1 MKCKQTISRISG
13 SSEKATVSLKQD
25 ISSLQRDKQIA
36 DQKLQVLKCE
46 FDDLSSTL
54 KRTKDEL
61 QRVTEEN
68 RLSQSKLK
76 ELEAELQRK
85 SSVMRELSSS
95 ADKSVLNLKQELVTF
110 QKNKNAAE
118 YKITSLTL
126 QTSELKQKLRQTQE
140 ELKQKLNQTAAAEL
154 KSQKL
159 GEQLDNC
166 KKMLDDLKGKLDI
179 QKKGYETQLQLVQA
193 EMEQKRSLQESR
205 LKLEHE
211 RKLKERLHT
220 VETAE
225 RDNKHLSQEVE
236 KLKTLSANVTKAK
249 QEAEEQLCNVRTQ
262 LDESDRQRGIL
273 DLELLKAK
281 SKISELETEKIR
293 VKSSIFQLD
302 SIHKDSSN
310 KISKLKQM
318 LTETEQKLDISE
330 REARS
335 LKEQIVSYIDGMKSL
350 QEKNLKLE
358 VAVSSEKK
366 QLKELEALGQAS
378 HQCAKDEELAKLKT
392 ELQLTQKIVA
402 SYEEAKR
409 NLKEKEKELKNIKMS
424 SEVRLQVH
432 SQFCKTFIKG
442 EVCHFLMC
450 FNNVQRQL

>member
-61 QRVTEEN
+61 LRVTEEN
-68 RLSQSKLK
+68 RLNQSKLK

-118 YKITSLTL
+118 DKITSD
-126 QTSELKQKLRQTQE
+126 LKQKLRQTQE

-318 LTETEQKLDISE
+318 FTETEQKLDISE